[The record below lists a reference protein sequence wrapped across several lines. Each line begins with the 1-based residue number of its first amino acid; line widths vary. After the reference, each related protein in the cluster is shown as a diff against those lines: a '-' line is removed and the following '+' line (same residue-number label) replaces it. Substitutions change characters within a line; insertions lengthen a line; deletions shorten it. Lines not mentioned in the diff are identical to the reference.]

1 MRNITRWFSL
11 AWGRG
16 GGNEEKTQVAHH
28 HHDLSLSL
36 SLKKQKKTAG
46 LIFHPFYIPRVSQW
60 LGSQRHPTSHFIN
73 ISLPDLSLQSTSF
86 FPFLVSFLPSIFFSA
101 GSRHFSCSIAINPS
115 VWLHYLYPPPLTVA
129 LPGLSQAK
137 QPDLCS
143 LLPLRSLGV
152 KKGRGGRGGLPVTI
166 PTPWGLSL

>member
-1 MRNITRWFSL
+1 MRKRRKLRIITMI
-11 AWGRG
+11 
-16 GGNEEKTQVAHH
+16 
-28 HHDLSLSL
+28 SLSL
-36 SLKKQKKTAG
+36 LEKKKKRKKTTAG

-60 LGSQRHPTSHFIN
+60 LGSQRHPTSHYIN

-101 GSRHFSCSIAINPS
+101 GPSIAINPS
-115 VWLHYLYPPPLTVA
+115 VWLHYLYPPPLAVA

-152 KKGRGGRGGLPVTI
+152 KKGRGGRGGSACDHSHPVRTFTLI
-166 PTPWGLSL
+166 RLCA